1 MKMENLYSKDRLK
14 RLRNDIPIATVIG
27 DILVIPSK
35 ISEGYFR
42 FLCPKCKEFNT
53 ATNPKTNLGRCFRC
67 ETNYNPIDI
76 VMADKNYNFK
86 EAVEFLDTL
95 RKI

>member
-1 MKMENLYSKDRLK
+1 MEKVYSKATLR
-14 RLRNDIPIATVIG
+14 RLRNDIPIAIVIRN
-27 DILVIPSK
+27 ILEIPSK

-67 ETNYNPIDI
+67 EINYNPIDI
-76 VMADKNYNFK
+76 VMIEKNYNFK
-86 EAVEFLDTL
+86 EAVKFLDDL

>member
-1 MKMENLYSKDRLK
+1 MKNLYSREKLR
-14 RLRNDIPIATVIG
+14 RLRNEIPIATLIG
-27 DILVIPSK
+27 DILEIPSK

-53 ATNPKTNLGRCFRC
+53 AINPRTNLSRCFRC
-67 ETNYNPIDI
+67 EINYNPIDI
-76 VMADKNYNFK
+76 VMVVKNYNFK